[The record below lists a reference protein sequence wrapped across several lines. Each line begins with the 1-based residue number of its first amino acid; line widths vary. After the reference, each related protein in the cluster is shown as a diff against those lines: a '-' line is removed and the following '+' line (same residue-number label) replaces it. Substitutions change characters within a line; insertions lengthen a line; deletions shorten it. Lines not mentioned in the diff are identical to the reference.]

1 MKVAYEV
8 TQDNDDISDTLRWL
22 ADKPNKNVL
31 KYHAYK
37 INGVQFHTTA
47 RDNVRSVQNS
57 GVRLFA
63 NAMQVASAKDKNPI
77 FSDMWFYG
85 IIQEIWVLDYTKFR
99 IPIFKC
105 DWVADNSIKV
115 DDLGFTLVNLSRI
128 GHKRDQFVVATQAKQ
143 VFYIEDP
150 LDSRWSVVVLTPDR
164 DYRSCD
170 NDEELVDN
178 LDDHQPFSR
187 GLPDVEIFDDLVSE
201 IGTSF
206 MRDDCEDI
214 WIDES

>member
-1 MKVAYEV
+1 
-8 TQDNDDISDTLRWL
+8 
-22 ADKPNKNVL
+22 
-31 KYHAYK
+31 
-37 INGVQFHTTA
+37 
-47 RDNVRSVQNS
+47 
-57 GVRLFA
+57 
-63 NAMQVASAKDKNPI
+63 
-77 FSDMWFYG
+77 
-85 IIQEIWVLDYTKFR
+85 
-99 IPIFKC
+99 
-105 DWVADNSIKV
+105 
-115 DDLGFTLVNLSRI
+115 LSRI

-187 GLPDVEIFDDLVSE
+187 GLPDVGIFDDLVSE
-201 IGTSF
+201 IGTNF